1 MKKNI
6 LFKVVTFI
14 IASCL
19 ISCANDDTNIQKNNK
34 SVKTKAYS
42 SQVEEAKALALPV
55 DKINNIPKSIKDKRA
70 AAVILS
76 NYVSIKDSLYS
87 IDISKEDAQKLGVDA
102 DLYTSILQDLELSNK
117 IIKEARQKGEKLV
130 LPDIKEEAKK
140 YRISNQIPQVI
151 TRFGDNGKNQ
161 YGAIGTMGNE
171 EGMDTFLPKIWH
183 APRPSKVD
191 GKHSTVLL
199 LLDKVLLMPAN
210 IWVIRLFEK
219 KKSLVYDNT
228 SGFSV

>member
-19 ISCANDDTNIQKNNK
+19 ISCANDDTNIQENNK

-55 DKINNIPKSIKDKRA
+55 DEINNIPKSIKDKRA
-70 AAVILS
+70 AVVILS

-151 TRFGDNGKNQ
+151 TSFDYNGMQ
-161 YGAIGTMGNE
+161 
-171 EGMDTFLPKIWH
+171 L
-183 APRPSKVD
+183 
-191 GKHSTVLL
+191 
-199 LLDKVLLMPAN
+199 
-210 IWVIRLFEK
+210 
-219 KKSLVYDNT
+219 
-228 SGFSV
+228 

>member
-1 MKKNI
+1 MKKKI

-19 ISCANDDTNIQKNNK
+19 ISCANDDTNIQENNK

-55 DKINNIPKSIKDKRA
+55 DEINSIPKSIKDKRA

-87 IDISKEDAQKLGVDA
+87 IDISKEDAQKLGIDA

-151 TRFGDNGKNQ
+151 TRFGNNGKNQ
-161 YGAIGTMGNE
+161 YGSICTMGNE
-171 EGMDTFLPKIWH
+171 EGMDTFLPTINKI
-183 APRPSKVD
+183 AVTFTCLSVAGISCLPLCLVNLVIVKVFV
-191 GKHSTVLL
+191 T
-199 LLDKVLLMPAN
+199 
-210 IWVIRLFEK
+210 
-219 KKSLVYDNT
+219 
-228 SGFSV
+228 

>member
-19 ISCANDDTNIQKNNK
+19 ISCANDDTNIQENNK

-87 IDISKEDAQKLGVDA
+87 IDISKEDAQKLGIDA

-117 IIKEARQKGEKLV
+117 IIKEARQKGEKPNLPNELRFEGREGVVHKLNEFLFGRCV
-130 LPDIKEEAKK
+130 LIA
-140 YRISNQIPQVI
+140 
-151 TRFGDNGKNQ
+151 
-161 YGAIGTMGNE
+161 
-171 EGMDTFLPKIWH
+171 FLLI
-183 APRPSKVD
+183 D
-191 GKHSTVLL
+191 TVLNEDFLQRGIEIL
-199 LLDKVLLMPAN
+199 LLQFAFLNLEFP
-210 IWVIRLFEK
+210 FEEPQK
-219 KKSLVYDNT
+219 PPN
-228 SGFSV
+228 